1 MKHMRQWLM
10 DVSLI
15 DGWLP
20 VTVFVIAVA
29 SAVALL
35 IGAIGGGRNGQGK
48 QDGHVRLIVLP
59 LVVAAISGAAGYTLT
74 WLLSDVF
81 VVFGV
86 GLGPRV
92 MAWVAVGFAA
102 VGYAVAHIALRNG
115 MMRAI
120 AALLVV
126 SAILATAI
134 GIEFQPRNRISRRA
148 RRSST
153 CRRRRSPK
161 GNASRLCRS
170 F

>member
-1 MKHMRQWLM
+1 MRQWLM

-86 GLGPRV
+86 GLGPHV
-92 MAWVAVGFAA
+92 MAWVAVG
-102 VGYAVAHIALRNG
+102 LDRKS
-115 MMRAI
+115 
-120 AALLVV
+120 VV
-126 SAILATAI
+126 
-134 GIEFQPRNRISRRA
+134 
-148 RRSST
+148 
-153 CRRRRSPK
+153 
-161 GNASRLCRS
+161 
-170 F
+170 